1 MQAAG
6 GGGMSASSAAG
17 GAGDASGSSI
27 GGVSIDLS
35 GRGSEMNLTYIIG
48 GAVVL
53 GLAFI
58 FMGKKK

>member
-1 MQAAG
+1 
-6 GGGMSASSAAG
+6 MSASSAAG

-53 GLAFI
+53 GLAFL